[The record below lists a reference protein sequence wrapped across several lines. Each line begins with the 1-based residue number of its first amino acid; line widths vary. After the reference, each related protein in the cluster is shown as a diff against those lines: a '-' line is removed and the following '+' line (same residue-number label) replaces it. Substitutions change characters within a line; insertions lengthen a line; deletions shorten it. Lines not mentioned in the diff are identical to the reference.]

1 MKYQIITRFFSVKLI
16 TIVLSVIL
24 LISCNNNLSE
34 NRRPNILIA
43 MADDISYPHFGAYGC
58 VWVKT
63 PAIDAIA
70 ERGILFTNAYT
81 PNAKCSPSRACLL
94 TGRNS
99 WQLKEAA
106 NHIPFFPSKFK
117 TFMEVLKENGYHTGY
132 TAKGWAPGN
141 PGTVDGIP
149 RELTGK
155 RYNEHKTEPPATGIS
170 KIDYAANFK
179 DFLDDWDKD
188 KPFCFWYGS
197 YEPHRGY
204 EYESGVRTGG
214 YDTGLIGE
222 VFPFW
227 PDTSIVRNDLL
238 DYAFEINYFDLHLE
252 RMIDMLD
259 EMGKL
264 DNTLVIV
271 TADNGMPFPRIKG
284 QAYELSNHMP
294 MAVMWP
300 HRIKKKGI
308 LNDSYVSFIDIAPT
322 LLETAG
328 ISLEESGMQK
338 IEGKSILG
346 IIDDPGRKK
355 DKNSFVLIGKER
367 HDIGR
372 PDDVGYPVRG
382 IIQNDYLYL
391 VNFKPERWPAGNPET
406 GYLNCDGSPTKSI
419 ILDLRRSGINDHYW
433 QLNFGFRP
441 EEELYNIKN
450 DPYCVQNIADDPSVM
465 EIKKELHNK
474 LFRELEKQNDP
485 RILGN
490 GDVFD
495 NYLYANEQHRDFY
508 NRFMKGEL
516 DSTNAGWVRPYDY
529 EPEASLR

>member
-1 MKYQIITRFFSVKLI
+1 
-16 TIVLSVIL
+16 
-24 LISCNNNLSE
+24 
-34 NRRPNILIA
+34 
-43 MADDISYPHFGAYGC
+43 
-58 VWVKT
+58 
-63 PAIDAIA
+63 
-70 ERGILFTNAYT
+70 
-81 PNAKCSPSRACLL
+81 
-94 TGRNS
+94 
-99 WQLKEAA
+99 
-106 NHIPFFPSKFK
+106 
-117 TFMEVLKENGYHTGY
+117 
-132 TAKGWAPGN
+132 
-141 PGTVDGIP
+141 
-149 RELTGK
+149 
-155 RYNEHKTEPPATGIS
+155 
-170 KIDYAANFK
+170 
-179 DFLDDWDKD
+179 
-188 KPFCFWYGS
+188 
-197 YEPHRGY
+197 
-204 EYESGVRTGG
+204 
-214 YDTGLIGE
+214 
-222 VFPFW
+222 
-227 PDTSIVRNDLL
+227 
-238 DYAFEINYFDLHLE
+238 
-252 RMIDMLD
+252 
-259 EMGKL
+259 
-264 DNTLVIV
+264 
-271 TADNGMPFPRIKG
+271 
-284 QAYELSNHMP
+284 MP